1 MMAGR
6 SQKGTAGISGFTLV
20 ELILVIL
27 LLSILSVAVVA
38 KWPTGMDTEAAARE
52 FKRAVRY
59 AQHTAMTRKFVAC
72 SVVGD
77 CYAWGLSVD
86 AATSQYTIKRQDGTE
101 KVPDFTDRY
110 LLGNNTMTITG
121 GPATGLWFNGL
132 GEPVDNTG
140 VALGVVTYLVA
151 GTEHMTI
158 CPQTGYI
165 VRGATCP

>member
-1 MMAGR
+1 MMIVGR
-6 SQKGTAGISGFTLV
+6 QKIMDGVSGFTLI

-59 AQHTAMTRKFVAC
+59 AQHTAMTREFIA
-72 SVVGD
+72 GN
-77 CYAWGLSVD
+77 AWGLSVD
-86 AATSQYTIKRQDGTE
+86 AATSKYTIQRQDGSE
-101 KVPDFTDRY
+101 QVPDFTDHS
-110 LLGNNTMTITG
+110 LLDNNAMTITG

-132 GEPVDNTG
+132 GDPVDNTG

-151 GTEHMTI
+151 GSEHMTI